1 MSHHSSEEE
10 QALRSLSTKDLAK
23 KNNRHV
29 NGGLIYETVE
39 KKEKH
44 DEEFDIIR
52 DELTQRGILENS
64 SVKRLI
70 DGSELV

>member
-1 MSHHSSEEE
+1 MSHHTTEEE
-10 QALRSLSTKDLAK
+10 QALRALTTKELAK

-29 NGGLIYETVE
+29 NGGLIYETAE

-44 DEEFDIIR
+44 DEEFALIR
-52 DELTQRGILENS
+52 DELAQRGILADS
-64 SVKRLI
+64 TVKRLI